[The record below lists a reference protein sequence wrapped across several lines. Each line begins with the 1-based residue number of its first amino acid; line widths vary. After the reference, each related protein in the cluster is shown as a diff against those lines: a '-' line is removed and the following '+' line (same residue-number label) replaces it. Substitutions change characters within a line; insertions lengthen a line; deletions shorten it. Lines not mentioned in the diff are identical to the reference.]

1 MNRTPPAAV
10 ASTALALSIAAL
22 LQPAASFAAE
32 PATPASSAAAEA
44 VPAAAPDGFASLI
57 HGGKVRAE
65 FRYRFEYVDQ
75 DPFAREAYASTL
87 RTRLGLDSGSWNGFS
102 ATLEFDNVTVLGD
115 DDAYNSTTNGV
126 TDRPIVADPEYTEVN
141 QAYLQYKHGEFT
153 GVLGR
158 QRITLDNQR
167 FIGNV
172 GWRQNEQTFDA
183 LTFRSTALAKT
194 TLQYSL
200 ITNVNRITGP
210 DEGAQPANYH
220 GAVHALNGKLDLGAL
235 GALTGYGYLLD
246 LENAPALSSSTY
258 GLQWTGKSKLN
269 ETTAVNW
276 AVAYATQSDYADN
289 PNDYDADY
297 YLVEAAA
304 NHGSFGLKAGYEV
317 LGGAAVPNHA
327 FQTPLAT
334 LHAFQGWA
342 DKFLTTPAAGV
353 TDLYVGG
360 NVTLGAV
367 KLDLTWHD
375 FAADAT
381 NASYGNEW
389 NASASWKVGKNYEA
403 LLKLADYSADEFAA
417 DTTKAWLQFSATF

>member
-1 MNRTPPAAV
+1 MTRNPGVV
-10 ASTALALSIAAL
+10 ASAALALSIAAL
-22 LQPAASFAAE
+22 LPSQSLRAAE
-32 PATPASSAAAEA
+32 TTASTPPAESTGETAPATSAI
-44 VPAAAPDGFASLI
+44 DHLI

-65 FRYRFEYVDQ
+65 FRYRLEYVDQ
-75 DPFAREAYASTL
+75 ESFNDEAYASTL
-87 RTRLGLDSGSWNGFS
+87 RTRLGLDSGNWNGLS

-141 QAYLQYKHGEFT
+141 QAFVQFKHGGFT

-172 GWRQNEQTFDA
+172 GWRQNEQTYDA
-183 LTFRSTALAKT
+183 LTLKTTALAKT
-194 TLQYSL
+194 TLHYSFVS
-200 ITNVNRITGP
+200 NVNRITGP
-210 DEGAQPANYH
+210 DEGTQPANYH
-220 GAVHALNGKLDLGAL
+220 GAVHALNGRLDIGAL
-235 GALTGYGYLLD
+235 GALTAFGYLLD

-258 GLQWTGKSKLN
+258 GVQWTGKSKLS
-269 ETTAVNW
+269 ESTTVNW
-276 AVAYATQSDYADN
+276 AATYATQSDYADN
-289 PNDYDADY
+289 PNDFDADY
-297 YLVEAAA
+297 YFVEAGATR
-304 NHGSFGLKAGYEV
+304 GSFGLKAGYEV
-317 LGGAAVPNHA
+317 LGGDDERNHA

-342 DKFLTTPAAGV
+342 DKFPTTPAAGIE
-353 TDLYVGG
+353 DFYVGG

-389 NASASWKVGKNYEA
+389 NASASWKVGKNYEL
-403 LLKLADYSADEFAA
+403 LLKLADYSADEFAT
-417 DTTKAWLQFSATF
+417 DTTKAWLQFAATF